1 MRPEN
6 YDGAPAQIVIQVI
19 YLETPT
25 NASRGDVARRGGLQR
40 PAPRSRP
47 GSSSRRIG
55 YARVSTKTQELDR
68 QIRAL
73 KAERCDEIL
82 KDTASGKSLAG
93 RPQLRKALDGLAPG
107 DELVIAEW
115 DRVTRSMWDGLQI
128 LKEIID
134 AEATIRV
141 LDRAYIDLTSPIG
154 RGFMAFIS
162 AMAEDERLRIIK
174 RTHEGRAIARENS
187 VKMGRKFRLNDVQR
201 TEARERLANGEAAS
215 HLARVYGV
223 SRATIY
229 RV

>member
-1 MRPEN
+1 MRTASISERRPSRQ
-6 YDGAPAQIVIQVI
+6 PSKSAQ
-19 YLETPT
+19 
-25 NASRGDVARRGGLQR
+25 RRV
-40 PAPRSRP
+40 
-47 GSSSRRIG
+47 G
-55 YARVSTKTQELDR
+55 YARVSTKAQDLER

-73 KAERCDEIL
+73 KAERVDEIF

-93 RPQLRKALDGLAPG
+93 RPQLRKALDSLAPG

-115 DRVTRSMWDGLQI
+115 DRATRSMWDGLQI

-134 AEATIRV
+134 ADATIRV
-141 LDRAYIDLTSPIG
+141 LDRSYIDLTSPIG

-174 RTHEGRAIARENS
+174 RTHEGRVIARENG
-187 VKMGRKFRLNDVQR
+187 VKMGRKFRLNEVQR
-201 TEARERLANGEAAS
+201 SEARQRLANGEAAD
-215 HLARVYGV
+215 HLAKVYGV

>member
-1 MRPEN
+1 MRTVSVSER
-6 YDGAPAQIVIQVI
+6 
-19 YLETPT
+19 TP
-25 NASRGDVARRGGLQR
+25 
-40 PAPRSRP
+40 
-47 GSSSRRIG
+47 SRRPSKSAQRLIG
-55 YARVSTKTQELDR
+55 YARVSTKAQDLER

-73 KAERCDEIL
+73 KAERVDEIF
-82 KDTASGKSLAG
+82 KDMASGKSLAA
-93 RPQLRKALDGLAPG
+93 RPQLRKALDSLAPG

-115 DRVTRSMWDGLQI
+115 DRATRSMWDGLQI

-174 RTHEGRAIARENS
+174 RTHEGRVIARENG

-201 TEARERLANGEAAS
+201 SEARQRLANGEAAD
-215 HLARVYGV
+215 HLAKVYGV

>member
-1 MRPEN
+1 MS
-6 YDGAPAQIVIQVI
+6 
-19 YLETPT
+19 T
-25 NASRGDVARRGGLQR
+25 GDIARRGGLQR

-47 GSSSRRIG
+47 GPSPRRIG
-55 YARVSTKTQELDR
+55 YARVSTKAQELER

-73 KAERCDEIL
+73 KAERCDGIF

-93 RPQLRKALDGLAPG
+93 RPQLRKALDTLAPG

-115 DRVTRSMWDGLQI
+115 DRATRSMWDGLQI

-134 AEATIRV
+134 ADATIHV

-174 RTHEGRAIARENS
+174 RTHEGRAIARENG

-201 TEARERLANGEAAS
+201 AEARQRLANGEAAS

>member
-1 MRPEN
+1 MSR
-6 YDGAPAQIVIQVI
+6 
-19 YLETPT
+19 T
-25 NASRGDVARRGGLQR
+25 NCGRKRGVKDKIMSTGHIARRSGLQR

-47 GSSSRRIG
+47 GSSPRRIG
-55 YARVSTKTQELDR
+55 YARVSTKAQELER

-73 KAERCDEIL
+73 KAERCDEIF

-93 RPQLRKALDGLAPG
+93 RPQLRKALDSLAPS

-115 DRVTRSMWDGLQI
+115 DRATRSMWDGLQI

-134 AEATIRV
+134 TEATIRV

-174 RTHEGRAIARENS
+174 RTHEGRAIARENG

-201 TEARERLANGEAAS
+201 TEARQRLANGEAAS

>member
-1 MRPEN
+1 LQGLSGLINESH
-6 YDGAPAQIVIQVI
+6 
-19 YLETPT
+19 ETCGRKRGVRGKIMST
-25 NASRGDVARRGGLQR
+25 GDVARRGGLQP
-40 PAPRSRP
+40 PAPRSRH
-47 GSSSRRIG
+47 GSSPRRIG
-55 YARVSTKTQELDR
+55 YARVSTKAQEIER
-68 QIRAL
+68 HIRAL
-73 KAERCDEIL
+73 KAERVDEIF

-93 RPQLRKALDGLAPG
+93 RPQLRKALDSLAPG

-115 DRVTRSMWDGLQI
+115 DRATRSMWDGLQI

-141 LDRAYIDLTSPIG
+141 LDRAYIDRTRPIG
-154 RGFMAFIS
+154 RAFMAFIS

-174 RTHEGRAIARENS
+174 RTHEGRAIARENG

-215 HLARVYGV
+215 HLAKVYGV

>member
-1 MRPEN
+1 MSRTKPAAGNGCEGQDHEHWRRRPTRGFAAACATLEARLIAAP
-6 YDGAPAQIVIQVI
+6 DRLCPRQHQGPGARAPDPGAQ
-19 YLETPT
+19 
-25 NASRGDVARRGGLQR
+25 
-40 PAPRSRP
+40 
-47 GSSSRRIG
+47 
-55 YARVSTKTQELDR
+55 
-68 QIRAL
+68 
-73 KAERCDEIL
+73 AERCDEIF

-93 RPQLRKALDGLAPG
+93 RPQLREALDGLAPG

-115 DRVTRSMWDGLQI
+115 DRATRSMWDGLQI
-128 LKEIID
+128 LKGIID

-141 LDRAYIDLTSPIG
+141 LDRANIDLTSPIG

-174 RTHEGRAIARENS
+174 RTHEGRAIARENG

-201 TEARERLANGEAAS
+201 TEARQRLANGEAAS
-215 HLARVYGV
+215 HLAKVYGV

>member
-1 MRPEN
+1 MS
-6 YDGAPAQIVIQVI
+6 
-19 YLETPT
+19 T
-25 NASRGDVARRGGLQR
+25 GDVARRGGLQR
-40 PAPRSRP
+40 PAPRWRP
-47 GSSSRRIG
+47 GSSPRRIG
-55 YARVSTKTQELDR
+55 YARVSTKAQELER

-73 KAERCDEIL
+73 KAERCDEIF

-93 RPQLRKALDGLAPG
+93 RPQLREALDGLAPG

-115 DRVTRSMWDGLQI
+115 DRATRSMWDGLQI
-128 LKEIID
+128 LKGIID

-141 LDRAYIDLTSPIG
+141 LDRANIDLTSPIG

-174 RTHEGRAIARENS
+174 RTHEGRAIARENG

-201 TEARERLANGEAAS
+201 AEARQRLANGEAAD
-215 HLARVYGV
+215 HLAKLYGV

-229 RV
+229 KYVPEVTTGRQAAVLPPGQEDAI

>member
-1 MRPEN
+1 MGARYVPRPK
-6 YDGAPAQIVIQVI
+6 GQQQPVSPS
-19 YLETPT
+19 T
-25 NASRGDVARRGGLQR
+25 SRA
-40 PAPRSRP
+40 
-47 GSSSRRIG
+47 SSRRIG
-55 YARVSTKTQELDR
+55 YARVSTKAQELER

-73 KAERCDEIL
+73 KADRCDDIF

-93 RPQLRKALDGLAPG
+93 RPQLRKALDSLAPG

-115 DRVTRSMWDGLQI
+115 DRATRSMWDGLQI

-134 AEATIRV
+134 TGATIRV

-174 RTHEGRAIARENS
+174 RTHEGRAIARES
-187 VKMGRKFRLNDVQR
+187 GVKMGPKFRLNEVQR
-201 TEARERLANGEAAS
+201 AEARQRLANGEAAD
-215 HLARVYGV
+215 HLAKLYGV

-229 RV
+229 RACLQE

>member
-1 MRPEN
+1 MS
-6 YDGAPAQIVIQVI
+6 
-19 YLETPT
+19 T
-25 NASRGDVARRGGLQR
+25 GDVARRGGLQR
-40 PAPRSRP
+40 PAPRSRL
-47 GSSSRRIG
+47 GSSPRRIG
-55 YARVSTKTQELDR
+55 YARVSTKAQELER

-73 KAERCDEIL
+73 KAERCDEIF

-93 RPQLRKALDGLAPG
+93 RPQLRKALDSLAPG
-107 DELVIAEW
+107 DELLIAEW
-115 DRVTRSMWDGLQI
+115 DRATRSMWDGLHI

-174 RTHEGRAIARENS
+174 RTHEGRAIARENG

-201 TEARERLANGEAAS
+201 TEARQRLANGEAAS
-215 HLARVYGV
+215 HLAKVYGV